1 MDKNIKNIVFDLG
14 GVLINLDF
22 KRALDAFKKAGFENI
37 ENQLQSFNREGI
49 FDQYE
54 LGNISSE
61 EFRAAIRKQAHEEL
75 TDSEIDEMWNLILLD
90 IPHEKLK
97 LILDLRSK
105 YMVYLLSNTNQI
117 HWEYTCQNAFTYHG
131 FRVNDYFEKTFLSFE
146 MHLAKPDKQIF
157 EQMLHEANLLSE
169 ETLFIDDSEANC
181 KAAAEVGIHAH
192 HYHIGDD
199 LSKIFE

>member
-90 IPHEKLK
+90 IPHEKL
-97 LILDLRSK
+97 
-105 YMVYLLSNTNQI
+105 
-117 HWEYTCQNAFTYHG
+117 
-131 FRVNDYFEKTFLSFE
+131 
-146 MHLAKPDKQIF
+146 
-157 EQMLHEANLLSE
+157 
-169 ETLFIDDSEANC
+169 
-181 KAAAEVGIHAH
+181 
-192 HYHIGDD
+192 
-199 LSKIFE
+199 